1 MTHEYR
7 RIAPMAQTYPA
18 SNIRKMFNLALDYPE
33 AVKLTVGEPD
43 FNTPEHI
50 KAAGIRAIENNN
62 TRYVANA
69 GIPELRSAIARKY
82 SGRWD
87 RRASARERHGLL
99 RCHGGVD
106 LRPRRHRLSGR
117 RGHHP
122 RSQLPE
128 LHGSG
133 PPPRRDGCV
142 GSCAGGQRLQAPCR
156 GSPGR
161 HHRQNRGRDHQQPRS
176 NPLGSVMDRAELEQ
190 IADLADEHG
199 FTIISDEVYDQIIFD
214 DAVFTSIAEV
224 RPDFDR
230 FLAVGSFSK
239 TYAMTGWRCGFVI
252 GGEDLIAPMS
262 LLQEGL
268 TSSLPGFVQEAAI
281 AAIEGPQTDVGM
293 MVASYAE
300 RREILI
306 DRINAIDGLQ
316 RHPPRSH
323 LLCLRQRQGV
333 GTEFL
338 GTRDSATGE
347 PQPGHDSRLRLR
359 TRRRR
364 LPAPDIR
371 RLTRDDQRRMRPAG
385 GIRRVAVS
393 CLSPSYPN
401 LHDTA
406 ACTTLLQV
414 QVAGAGTL

>member
-1 MTHEYR
+1 MTRTYR
-7 RIAPMAQTYPA
+7 RISPVAENYPA
-18 SNIRKMFNLALDYPE
+18 SSIRKMFNLALDFPD

-87 RRASARERHGLL
+87 RGIGPENVMVSFGAMEALTFALDVTVSPGEEVIIPDPSFPNYMGQ
-99 RCHGGVD
+99 V
-106 LRPRRHRLSGR
+106 HRL
-117 RGHHP
+117 
-122 RSQLPE
+122 
-128 LHGSG
+128 
-133 PPPRRDGCV
+133 
-142 GSCAGGQRLQAPCR
+142 GGTAVSVTVREVNDFKLRAEDVQAAITDR
-156 GSPGR
+156 TAAVIINSP
-161 HHRQNRGRDHQQPRS
+161 S

-199 FTIISDEVYDQIIFD
+199 FTIISDEVYDQMVFD

-230 FLAVGSFSK
+230 FLAIGSFSK

-306 DRINAIDGLQ
+306 DRINAIDGL
-316 RHPPRSH
+316 RVIRPEATFYAFVNVKEWGLSSWELAIA
-323 LLCLRQRQGV
+323 LLENHNLATIPG
-333 GTEFL
+333 
-338 GTRDSATGE
+338 SAFGPAGE
-347 PQPGHDSRLRLR
+347 GYLRL
-359 TRRRR
+359 TF
-364 LPAPDIR
+364 
-371 RLTRDDQRRMRPAG
+371 
-385 GIRRVAVS
+385 AVS
-393 CLSPSYPN
+393 PETINDACDRLEAF
-401 LHDTA
+401 A
-406 ACTTLLQV
+406 ASR
-414 QVAGAGTL
+414 